1 MKSKLIQI
9 EGKSIGL
16 IGLDE
21 IFAQLR
27 EAGEK
32 PSKELKNRLL
42 EKFKEHNYIPKAKEE
57 SYALVLMEE
66 YEKFCNRKNQEGEEK
81 TKSYGT
87 WQGVP
92 REEVPWFPTIME
104 ELCDGCKIC
113 LGFCSFEVYEYDES
127 TNKVIVANPFNCQ
140 VGCSICSLKCK
151 PKAIS
156 FPPLTILEAFK
167 GNRNKTGC

>member
-1 MKSKLIQI
+1 MKSKLILI
-9 EGKSIGL
+9 EDKLIGV

-21 IFAQLR
+21 IFTELFLS
-27 EAGEK
+27 GEK
-32 PSKELKNRLL
+32 PNKELENRLL
-42 EKFKEHNYIPKAKEE
+42 EKFKKHNYIPKAKEQ
-57 SYALVLMEE
+57 SYSQVLLEE
-66 YEKFCNRKNQEGEEK
+66 YKEFCNRKSRGVEEK
-81 TKSYGT
+81 IKSRGT

-113 LGFCSFEVYEYDES
+113 LGFCSFGVYEYDEK
-127 TNKVIVANPFNCQ
+127 TNKVKVANPFNCQ

-156 FPPLTILEAFK
+156 FPPLAILESFRK
-167 GNRNKTGC
+167 NRNKPCC